1 MISQTEKKRKILIRK
16 LLIQRRLLNVSRVSL
31 EMKMEF
37 VEKVKKMS
45 NEALTKMVQHIQTLA
60 PTTISD
66 LDQQD
71 KIQIKV
77 DDFDRETF
85 AKLNDFVDDII
96 INE

>member
-1 MISQTEKKRKILIRK
+1 MISQKEKKRKILIRK

>member
-16 LLIQRRLLNVSRVSL
+16 LLFQRRVLNVSRVSL

-96 INE
+96 

>member
-16 LLIQRRLLNVSRVSL
+16 LLFQRRVLNVSRVSL

-37 VEKVKKMS
+37 VGKVKKMS

>member
-1 MISQTEKKRKILIRK
+1 
-16 LLIQRRLLNVSRVSL
+16 
-31 EMKMEF
+31 MEF

>member
-1 MISQTEKKRKILIRK
+1 M
-16 LLIQRRLLNVSRVSL
+16 SRVSL

>member
-16 LLIQRRLLNVSRVSL
+16 LLFQRRVLNLSRVSL

>member
-16 LLIQRRLLNVSRVSL
+16 LLFQRRVLNVSRVSL

>member
-1 MISQTEKKRKILIRK
+1 MY
-16 LLIQRRLLNVSRVSL
+16 RVTL

-60 PTTISD
+60 PATISD

-77 DDFDRETF
+77 DDFDRDTF